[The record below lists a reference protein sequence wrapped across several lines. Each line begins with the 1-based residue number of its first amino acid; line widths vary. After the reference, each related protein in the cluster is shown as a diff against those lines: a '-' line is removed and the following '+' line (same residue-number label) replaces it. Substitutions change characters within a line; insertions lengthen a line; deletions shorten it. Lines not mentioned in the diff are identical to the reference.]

1 MSSIVIVGSQWGDE
15 GKGKITDF
23 LGEQANIIARYQGG
37 DNAGHTLEVEGKV
50 YKLRLIPSGILYQ
63 DKTTV
68 IGNGVVI
75 NPESLVVELK
85 KLKEQ
90 GIDTSNLKISNRAH
104 VIFPYHIKEDEL
116 QEAAKGDDKIGTTN
130 RGIGPAY
137 MDKASRTGIRVAE
150 LINPTIFKEKLRIAL
165 DRKNKEFID
174 LYQSQPLD
182 FDEIYTKYSE
192 YAALIKDMVVDTSVV
207 LNEAID
213 NKENVLFEGAQG
225 IMLDIDQGTYP
236 YVTSSNPAAGVS
248 IGAGVGPNKID
259 RVVGVVKAYTSRVG
273 DGPFPTQLD
282 DATGDY
288 IRTRGHE
295 YGTVT
300 KRPRRVGWLDTV
312 VLRHAFRV
320 SGVTDIALN
329 VLDVLTGIDSIK
341 ICTAYE
347 LDGKEINYYP
357 ATVDELIKCKPVY
370 TEVPGWTE
378 DITNVKNYEDLPINA
393 KKYLE
398 TLEKLTNARIAT
410 VSVGPN
416 RSQTLLK
423 ANVWDN

>member
-1 MSSIVIVGSQWGDE
+1 MSTIVIVGSQWGDE
-15 GKGKITDF
+15 GKGKITDY
-23 LGEQANIIARYQGG
+23 LGEKAQIISRYQGG
-37 DNAGHTLEVEGKV
+37 DNAGHTLEVQGKV
-50 YKLRLIPSGILYQ
+50 YKLRLIPSGILYS

-75 NPESLVVELK
+75 NPKSLVEELK
-85 KLKEQ
+85 ILKEQ
-90 GIDTSNLKISNRAH
+90 GVNTSNLRISNRAH
-104 VIFPYHIKEDEL
+104 VIFPYHILEDQY
-116 QEAAKGDDKIGTTN
+116 QEDAKGDNKIGTTN

-137 MDKASRTGIRVAE
+137 MDKASRIGIRIAD
-150 LINPTIFKEKLRIAL
+150 LLNPESFKQRLSAVLAI
-165 DRKNKEFID
+165 KNKEFIE
-174 LYQSQPLD
+174 LYGKEPLD
-182 FDEIYTKYSE
+182 FDEIYQEYSQ
-192 YAALIKDMVVDTSVV
+192 YAQELKPLVVDTSVV

-213 NKENVLFEGAQG
+213 NNDNVLFEGAQG

-282 DATGDY
+282 DEIGDH
-288 IRTRGHE
+288 IRDIGHE

-329 VLDVLTGIDSIK
+329 VLDVLTGLDTVK

-347 LDGKEINYYP
+347 LDGKQIDYYP
-357 ATVDELIKCKPVY
+357 ATVEELVKCKPVY
-370 TEVPGWTE
+370 EELPGWSE
-378 DITNVKNYEDLPINA
+378 DITSVKSFDELPENA
-393 KKYLE
+393 QKYLQRIE
-398 TLEKLTNARIAT
+398 ALTKASVAT
-410 VSVGPN
+410 ISVGPN
-416 RSQTLLK
+416 RDQTILK
-423 ANVWDN
+423 EDVWTK